1 MRIASSQR
9 RLAPMARG
17 LLLGLLLA
25 AALLSIASP
34 ARASTGGTI
43 IDRCI
48 HGQPLSGFSQQAYRE
63 ALANL
68 PTEVEEYSDCANL
81 IRRAELSAAGGA
93 GGAGEPA
100 AATAP
105 IPLSPAE
112 RRALNNVPKVG
123 SAPLRVGNQVVRPG
137 VAHVNIAS
145 ALNSLP
151 SPLIALLAL
160 LFACALLL
168 AGRAIRDRVR
178 AHRAR

>member
-9 RLAPMARG
+9 RFAPLARG

-34 ARASTGGTI
+34 AHASTGGTI

-93 GGAGEPA
+93 GAGADEREK
-100 AATAP
+100 TAEVGFP
-105 IPLSPAE
+105 GSLS
-112 RRALNNVPKVG
+112 G
-123 SAPLRVGNQVVRPG
+123 
-137 VAHVNIAS
+137 
-145 ALNSLP
+145 
-151 SPLIALLAL
+151 
-160 LFACALLL
+160 
-168 AGRAIRDRVR
+168 
-178 AHRAR
+178 